1 MPHPPA
7 GASEPAEDTELL
19 ASPRN
24 ETTKRIFIAATRM
37 NDGKTTTSL
46 ALFAA
51 LRSITNR
58 VGFIKP
64 VGQRFIEHDGHQIDE
79 DSVLLNRIFDVEI
92 PLQAMSPIAIHPTF
106 TRDYLERPEATH
118 TVLIDRMCQA
128 FDRAA
133 YDKDYVIIEGTG
145 HAGVGSVFNLS
156 NAEVAKILDAKV
168 IIVASGGIGRPIDE
182 IALNK
187 ALFESAG
194 VEILGAIINKVIP
207 DKKEEIEKYCGI
219 ALERMGIPLL
229 GCIPIE
235 RHLMQPNL
243 NQIVEE
249 VGGRWLNGEHHGRK
263 ERINKVII
271 GAMAAKGLVDYLQRG
286 TLIIMPGDREDILL
300 GAIAAEAVAGEPIV
314 SGIILTRNV
323 LPHPKLMEMIAKTR
337 IPVVICCEE
346 SYNVASKVTNMTVK
360 TQPSDEDKIPIIKDL
375 IIKNIDLQVI
385 RDAFESSTDS
395 RANGGRRR
403 AHP

>member
-1 MPHPPA
+1 MTDS
-7 GASEPAEDTELL
+7 GEKNTVQEKASDLL
-19 ASPRN
+19 TAPKN
-24 ETTKRIFIAATRM
+24 ATTKRIFIAATRM

-51 LRSITNR
+51 LRSFTEL

-64 VGQRFIEHDGHQIDE
+64 IGQRFVEHDGFQIDE
-79 DSVLLNRIFDVEI
+79 DSVLLNRIFEVPI
-92 PLQAMSPIAIHPTF
+92 PLQAMSPIAIHPNF
-106 TRDYLERPEATH
+106 TREYLESPDEVRPAM
-118 TVLIDRMCQA
+118 VDRMCKA

-133 YDKDYVIIEGTG
+133 YEKDYIIIEGTG

-156 NAEVAKILDAKV
+156 NADVAKILDAKV
-168 IIVASGGIGRPIDE
+168 IIVAGGGIGRPIDE

-194 VEILGAIINKVIP
+194 VEVLGAIINKVVP
-207 DKKEEIEKYCGI
+207 HKKEEIEKYCGV
-219 ALERMGIPLL
+219 ALQRMGIPLL
-229 GCIPIE
+229 GCIPME
-235 RHLMQPNL
+235 KQLMRPNL

-286 TLIIMPGDREDILL
+286 TLIITPGDREDIIL
-300 GAIAAEAVAGEPIV
+300 GAIAAEGVAGHQII
-314 SGIILTRNV
+314 SGIILTRNI

-337 IPVVICCEE
+337 IPVVICNED
-346 SYNVASKVTNMTVK
+346 SYNVASKVNNMTVK

-375 IIKNIDLQVI
+375 ILKNIDLQII
-385 RDAFESSTDS
+385 RDAFESSTDL
-395 RANGGRRR
+395 RAISKS
-403 AHP
+403 

>member
-1 MPHPPA
+1 MTDSGEKNIVQENMPDRLTAPK
-7 GASEPAEDTELL
+7 
-19 ASPRN
+19 N

-51 LRSITNR
+51 LRSFTEL

-64 VGQRFIEHDGHQIDE
+64 IGQRFVEHDGHKIDE
-79 DSVLLNRIFDVEI
+79 DSVLLNRIFEVPI
-92 PLQAMSPIAIHPTF
+92 PLQAMSPIAIHPNF
-106 TRDYLERPEATH
+106 TREYLESPDEVRPAM
-118 TVLIDRMCQA
+118 VDRMCKA

-133 YDKDYVIIEGTG
+133 YEKDYIIIEGTG

-156 NAEVAKILDAKV
+156 NADVAKILDAKV
-168 IIVASGGIGRPIDE
+168 IIVAGGGIGRPIDE

-194 VEILGAIINKVIP
+194 VEVLGAIINKVVP
-207 DKKEEIEKYCGI
+207 DKQEEIEKYCGV
-219 ALERMGIPLL
+219 ALQRMGIPLL
-229 GCIPIE
+229 GCIPVE
-235 RHLMQPNL
+235 KQLMRPNL

-286 TLIIMPGDREDILL
+286 TLIITPGDREDIIL
-300 GAIAAEAVAGEPIV
+300 GAIAAEGVAGHQII
-314 SGIILTRNV
+314 SGIILTRNI

-337 IPVVICCEE
+337 IPVVICNED
-346 SYNVASKVTNMTVK
+346 SYDTASKVHNMTVK

-375 IIKNIDLQVI
+375 ILKNIDLQII
-385 RDAFESSTDS
+385 RDAFESSTEL
-395 RANGGRRR
+395 RAISKS
-403 AHP
+403 